1 MSEAVPPRAGIR
13 ITCHTTFES
22 TVPDRREHHGDRLDW
37 ESNAK
42 LSMIEPLQPLPS
54 EARRVLEALHAPPR
68 LLVHL
73 ALVHEV
79 AYELLEGMAAAW
91 PDLPIDR
98 EAVLMGAATHDAG
111 KIVHRVELRQPG
123 TKHEDD
129 GPAILVEHGLPANIA
144 RFARTHGQWSS
155 EPSATLEDLIVAL
168 ADLLW
173 VGKRDQSLEDEII
186 KRLAEFSSVP
196 LWSAFAAFDELE
208 LQVLE
213 GAGHR
218 FALYKK
224 IADDEDSS
232 KQLPIL

>member
-1 MSEAVPPRAGIR
+1 MSEAVPPRARIR
-13 ITCHTTFES
+13 ITCHTTCGVA
-22 TVPDRREHHGDRLDW
+22 VPDRREYRGYRLDW
-37 ESNAK
+37 ESDAT
-42 LSMIEPLQPLPS
+42 LSMIEPLQPLPT

-91 PDLPIDR
+91 PDLPLDR
-98 EAVLMGAATHDAG
+98 EAVLLGAATHDAG
-111 KIVHRVELRQPG
+111 KIVHRAELRQPG

-129 GPAILVEHGLPANIA
+129 GPAILIEQGLPANIA

-186 KRLAEFSSVP
+186 KRLAEFRNVP

-224 IADDEDSS
+224 IADDEDNS
-232 KQLPIL
+232 KRLPVV